1 MCHAVFVQIRAKQS
15 CTTLEGSMGN
25 NMRKTVLL
33 VNGSP
38 NQTGNTASALNM
50 AESVFRKHGI
60 QTVWFQ
66 IGTKPVRGCIGCD
79 SCQNTHRCAFA
90 DDGCNALIE
99 AMCSADAIMIG
110 TPVYFAG
117 PNGALC
123 ALLDRAFYAVANY
136 GQMLKG
142 KPAAA
147 IATCWRAGATPSLDR
162 LNKYFTFSQ
171 MPVVS
176 SDYWTGYL
184 GKHDQFGADAIR
196 TLAENMAELLQG
208 SAT

>member
-1 MCHAVFVQIRAKQS
+1 M
-15 CTTLEGSMGN
+15 
-25 NMRKTVLL
+25 KTALL
-33 VNGSP
+33 INGSP
-38 NQTGNTASALNM
+38 NKNGNTASALKI
-50 AESVFRKHGI
+50 AESVLNENDI
-60 QTVWFQ
+60 QTVWFH
-66 IGTKPVRGCIGCD
+66 IGNKPVRGCIGCD
-79 SCQNTHRCAFA
+79 SCEKTHRCSFA
-90 DDGCNALIE
+90 DDVCNDLIE
-99 AMCSADAIMIG
+99 AMLGADAIVIG

-142 KPAAA
+142 RPAAA

-176 SDYWTGYL
+176 SNYWNGYL
-184 GKHDQFGADAIR
+184 GDKDTFGTDAIR
-196 TLAENMAELLQG
+196 TLAANMADMLKGQ
-208 SAT
+208 AK